1 MQSPSRW
8 EVGTHPKPDDS
19 KWYAGE
25 QYDGDIN
32 RIKEILAD
40 LSKYIPDASTTT
52 TCEIAGFFFWQGDKD
67 RYDLNY
73 GNRYKKN
80 LIKLIQQLR
89 VEFASPN
96 AKFVLATLGQTSKES
111 EESKGADRL
120 IFNAQMEVP
129 ELNEFVGNTSCVY
142 SKPFCHG
149 GASNSHYNHNAET
162 YMDVGLE
169 MGRVM
174 TNLIDASDK

>member
-96 AKFVLATLGQTSKES
+96 AKFVLATLGQT
-111 EESKGADRL
+111 
-120 IFNAQMEVP
+120 
-129 ELNEFVGNTSCVY
+129 
-142 SKPFCHG
+142 
-149 GASNSHYNHNAET
+149 
-162 YMDVGLE
+162 
-169 MGRVM
+169 
-174 TNLIDASDK
+174 